1 MLPAPFLLHGA
12 ALHVCVSIAIA
23 AVDAAAAAA
32 ASACNL
38 LLVL

>member
-12 ALHVCVSIAIA
+12 ALHVCVSIASA
-23 AVDAAAAAA
+23 AVDAAAA